1 MHLYEDYMKTTKQET
16 EPSVENVKAQPM
28 NGVSSQ
34 DLEDMKKA
42 LTEMIQETN
51 KTTKQELLDFLRHEK
66 ITNVSEDEKQNDVED
81 KETVDE
87 IIRPEENQANE
98 SIGNTINNK

>member
-1 MHLYEDYMKTTKQET
+1 MHLYEDYIKTTKEET
-16 EPSVENVKAQPM
+16 EPNVEKVQAQPI
-28 NGVSSQ
+28 NAVTSQ

-51 KTTKQELLDFLRHEK
+51 KTTRQELLDFLRHEQ
-66 ITNVSEDEKQNDVED
+66 ISNTEDEKQDDVED

-98 SIGNTINNK
+98 AIGNTINNK

>member
-1 MHLYEDYMKTTKQET
+1 MHLYEDYIKMTSPET
-16 EPSVENVKAQPM
+16 EPNVEKVQAQPV
-28 NGVSSQ
+28 NAITSQ

-51 KTTKQELLDFLRHEK
+51 KTTRQELLDFLRHEQ
-66 ITNVSEDEKQNDVED
+66 ISNNEDVED

-87 IIRPEENQANE
+87 VLRPEENQANE
-98 SIGNTINNK
+98 AIGNTINNK

>member
-1 MHLYEDYMKTTKQET
+1 MHLYEDYIKTTKEET
-16 EPSVENVKAQPM
+16 EPNVEKVQAQPI
-28 NGVSSQ
+28 NAVTSQ

-51 KTTKQELLDFLRHEK
+51 KTTRQELLDFLRHEQ
-66 ITNVSEDEKQNDVED
+66 ISNNEDEKQDDVED

-87 IIRPEENQANE
+87 IIRPEENQANDA
-98 SIGNTINNK
+98 IGNTINNK

>member
-1 MHLYEDYMKTTKQET
+1 MHLYEDYIKTTKEET
-16 EPSVENVKAQPM
+16 EPNVEKVQAQPI
-28 NGVSSQ
+28 NAVTSQ

-51 KTTKQELLDFLRHEK
+51 KTTRQELLDFLRHEQ
-66 ITNVSEDEKQNDVED
+66 ISNNEDEKQDDVED

>member
-1 MHLYEDYMKTTKQET
+1 MHLYEDYIKTTKEET
-16 EPSVENVKAQPM
+16 EPNVEKVQAQPI
-28 NGVSSQ
+28 NAVTSQ

-51 KTTKQELLDFLRHEK
+51 KTTRQELLDFLRHEQ
-66 ITNVSEDEKQNDVED
+66 ISNNEDEKQDDVED

-87 IIRPEENQANE
+87 IIRPEENQVNE
-98 SIGNTINNK
+98 AIGNTINNK